1 MPKKESVILQT
12 LAGHNSHHLPGVMQ
26 PPHTETTAGSC
37 PENVISYSSNNVPIH
52 HEATGCQPAGMVAP
66 PAPAAAAAAATAT
79 ATRDKAVVICNC
91 INILDPHGSQEN
103 SAR

>member
-1 MPKKESVILQT
+1 MILQT
-12 LAGHNSHHLPGVMQ
+12 LAGHNNNHPGVMQ

-66 PAPAAAAAAATAT
+66 PAPAAAAAAAAT
-79 ATRDKAVVICNC
+79 APAANRDKAVVICNC
-91 INILDPHGSQEN
+91 ITILDPHGSQEN

>member
-1 MPKKESVILQT
+1 
-12 LAGHNSHHLPGVMQ
+12 MQ

-52 HEATGCQPAGMVAP
+52 QEATGCQPAGMVAP
-66 PAPAAAAAAATAT
+66 PAPAAAAAAAAAAATAT
-79 ATRDKAVVICNC
+79 AAATRDKAVVICNC
-91 INILDPHGSQEN
+91 ITILDPHGSQEN